1 MCKDIGETFLF
12 KIYGGHQID
21 HFLCEKIDKN
31 FSGCYGE
38 FKQIHEAQQSQ
49 VYSNVIFKKYLKQKK
64 LQNENLSNFG
74 GFFDENDKVNLLIK
88 KSLFSNK
95 NRFLMMFIKHEICI
109 DLLRKLCQNDI
120 IAHKDRT
127 KRVVF
132 LNGSNLDKD
141 LVSQTY
147 AMDFLAKIKVHIQ
160 HGNILIMKDL
170 ETIYTTLHDLLN
182 QSYEENEDGTKFCRI
197 MYEDKEERFVIHP
210 LFKCIIIKDE
220 RNLHLSKD
228 KIEYYLPSPLL
239 NRMEKYIVR
248 SSDLQSN
255 RTVEIKIVLRNELE
269 TYLTQFS
276 KQSKNQIMV
285 HANDLIFCF
294 NNGELIERLSMQ
306 KDNVSIQDLVPFF
319 SFKMMILI
327 TREKENNPEIVQA
340 LKQKYKDSRPYD
352 SLADLLRSENEEVL
366 VSKFVV
372 LTFSSYLEERRG
384 LSTEQNQY
392 QFYSMTNS
400 HLWTP
405 KFDL

>member
-1 MCKDIGETFLF
+1 
-12 KIYGGHQID
+12 
-21 HFLCEKIDKN
+21 
-31 FSGCYGE
+31 
-38 FKQIHEAQQSQ
+38 
-49 VYSNVIFKKYLKQKK
+49 
-64 LQNENLSNFG
+64 
-74 GFFDENDKVNLLIK
+74 
-88 KSLFSNK
+88 
-95 NRFLMMFIKHEICI
+95 MMFIKHEICI

-319 SFKMMILI
+319 SFKMMILV
-327 TREKENNPEIVQA
+327 TKEKNNNPEIVQA